1 MEIRKGDRE
10 EMQYIITAYDGADE
24 KAIERRLMAREAH
37 LKSVEER
44 VKEGQHLYG
53 AAILDDNGKMRG
65 SMKVVDFPSR
75 EELENW
81 LRVEP
86 YVVANVWQ
94 KIEIK
99 PCKVA
104 PIFMELYD

>member
-65 SMKVVDFPSR
+65 SMIVVDFPSR